1 MTTSSDGVRARR
13 FWGNA
18 HVGLVFRL
26 ILAGVLA
33 FAGFTKL
40 IAPDGARDA
49 MLAYRVPGLT
59 GNVAGTLGY
68 LLPAGEILLAVL
80 LLVGLFTRWAAI
92 ATAVLMAAF
101 IVGIASVWARGY
113 SIDCGCFGGGG
124 DVSAEGK
131 TWRYL
136 SEILRDF
143 MFCGMAVWLAIWPR
157 TTFSLDRSPRES
169 TVHLDTDDDPIP
181 TEAAR

>member
-1 MTTSSDGVRARR
+1 MTTSTGSAVARR
-13 FWGNA
+13 FWGNP
-18 HVGLVFRL
+18 HIGLVFRL
-26 ILAGVLA
+26 ILAGILG

-59 GNVAGTLGY
+59 GQVASILGY
-68 LLPAGEILLAVL
+68 ALPAGEILLGVL
-80 LLVGLFTRWAAI
+80 LLVGLFTRWAALL
-92 ATAVLMAAF
+92 TAILMAAF
-101 IVGIASVWARGY
+101 VIGIASVWARGY

-131 TWRYL
+131 TWRYA
-136 SEILRDF
+136 SEILRDL
-143 MFCGMAVWLAIWPR
+143 MFCGMAVWLAVWPR
-157 TTFSLDRSPRES
+157 TTFAVDRSPRAPIDD
-169 TVHLDTDDDPIP
+169 LDYDDDPIP